1 MGLIHDR
8 QITVTLRLPRALSLI
23 RLCRMLRCAGLTLH
37 YSGDGSY
44 HLEESA

>member
-1 MGLIHDR
+1 MGLSHE
-8 QITVTLRLPRALSLI
+8 ITVTLRLPRALILL
-23 RLCRMLRCAGLTLH
+23 RLCRALRGIGQVLH